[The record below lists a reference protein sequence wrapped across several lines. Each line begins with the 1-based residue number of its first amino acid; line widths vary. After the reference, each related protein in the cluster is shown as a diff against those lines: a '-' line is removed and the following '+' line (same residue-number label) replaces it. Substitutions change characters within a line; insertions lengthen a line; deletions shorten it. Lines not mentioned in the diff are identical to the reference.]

1 MRCGERAVVLEK
13 HQAQKSST
21 VAATN
26 VVSRELSESLIKVCE
41 NVSCQGMTMS
51 ESTHNSH
58 LCTLCTC
65 VVSLRPRLTLRRE
78 PAGPTPTRY
87 RIARRPS
94 AL

>member
-41 NVSCQGMTMS
+41 NVSCQS
-51 ESTHNSH
+51 
-58 LCTLCTC
+58 
-65 VVSLRPRLTLRRE
+65 
-78 PAGPTPTRY
+78 RY
-87 RIARRPS
+87 DYE
-94 AL
+94 